1 MKVQQEISGI
11 GKIILQYLKEKGD
24 GLDAEA
30 LWLELRKQ
38 GHQMCVCSVYLNLKK
53 LAKLNRLK
61 KTQTADRKYVYALN
75 ITETD

>member
-1 MKVQQEISGI
+1 MKAPQGISGI
-11 GKIILQYLKEKGD
+11 SKIILQYLEENED

-53 LAKLNRLK
+53 LAKLNRLQ
-61 KTQTADRKYVYALN
+61 KTQTAARKYVYALN
-75 ITETD
+75 TK

>member
-1 MKVQQEISGI
+1 MKAQQGISGI
-11 GKIILQYLKEKGD
+11 SKIILQYLEENGD

-38 GHQMCVCSVYLNLKK
+38 GHRMCVCSVYLNLKK

-75 ITETD
+75 VTGIG

>member
-1 MKVQQEISGI
+1 MKVQQGISGI
-11 GKIILQYLKEKGD
+11 SKIILQYMEENGD

-30 LWLELRKQ
+30 LWLKLRKQ
-38 GHQMCVCSVYLNLKK
+38 GHQMCVCSVYLNLKT

-75 ITETD
+75 VTGIG